1 MSGAFDAAWS
11 VIKMAR
17 YRAGPY
23 EVWDSAERYFDEERE
38 EQFGHLPQTYTT
50 PNYEYDDETGKWVQQ
65 GTKENKQYYPLGSNM
80 GFEIKAGKTMMTP
93 EQFHQLVAGP
103 APEHRTGQQTSIREF
118 MDQGAP
124 IAAPFLK
131 LTPEEGGGFRVS
143 SHEGR
148 HRMQA
153 LRDAGYGD
161 VPVPVELQGSKYS
174 VGYDM
179 TAEKLREAL
188 MNQMIRP
195 EYGKYS
201 ADELKPGSAA
211 SFDDYD
217 YEYRRGL
224 HRLNKPYLVTG
235 IDPVY
240 TRGEYR

>member
-23 EVWDSAERYFDEERE
+23 EVWDSAERYRGEEE
-38 EQFGHLPQTYTT
+38 AEQFGHLPQTYTV
-50 PNYEYDDETGKWVQQ
+50 PNYEYNEDGEYVRQ
-65 GTKENKQYYPLGSNM
+65 GTRETKQYYPLGSNS
-80 GFEIKAGKTMMTP
+80 GFEIQAGKAMMTP

-103 APEHRTGQQTSIREF
+103 APEHRTGQQTAIREF
-118 MDQGAP
+118 MGQGAP
-124 IAAPFLK
+124 IAAPFLQLGTDK
-131 LTPEEGGGFRVS
+131 DGGFRVIG
-143 SHEGR
+143 HEGR

-161 VPVPVELQGSKYS
+161 VPVPIELQGSKYS

-179 TAEKLREAL
+179 TGEKLREAL
-188 MNQMIRP
+188 MNQIIRP
-195 EYGKYS
+195 EYGNYS

-217 YEYRRGL
+217 DEYRRGL